1 MNSFIR
7 LTIPARAEYIDMVR
21 LALFGIANKAGFSY
35 EEIEDMKV
43 AVTEACT
50 NVVLH
55 AYSDG
60 QPGVVDIIFELE
72 KEEISIRIKDE
83 GTSFQYEPSP
93 AGKPVSLHD
102 KELSE
107 VTAGGLGL
115 FMMHALM
122 DKVEVL
128 SERGTE
134 VILTK
139 LIGRKEEMA

>member
-1 MNSFIR
+1 MNANISLTVPAKAEFVDIIR
-7 LTIPARAEYIDMVR
+7 LTLY
-21 LALFGIANKAGFSY
+21 GIANKAGFSY

-55 AYSDG
+55 AYASSGEGSIDVKFS
-60 QPGVVDIIFELE
+60 QH
-72 KEEISIRIKDE
+72 EEGLSISIKDA
-83 GTSFQYEPSP
+83 GSSFTYEHSNHRQ
-93 AGKPVSLHD
+93 ASLHD

-107 VTAGGLGL
+107 ITAGGLGI

-122 DKVEVL
+122 DRVEVMT
-128 SERGTE
+128 EKGTE

-139 LIGRKEEMA
+139 LSGRKEEMA

>member
-1 MNSFIR
+1 MEQYISLTVPARPEYVDIVR
-7 LTIPARAEYIDMVR
+7 LT
-21 LALFGIANKAGFSY
+21 LFGIANKAGFTY

-50 NVVLH
+50 NVILH
-55 AYSDG
+55 AYSNQHNG
-60 QPGVVDIIFELE
+60 MIELRFELE
-72 KEEISIRIKDE
+72 SEGITIRIKDE
-83 GTSFQYEPSP
+83 GSSFKYEY
-93 AGKPVSLHD
+93 AEHKAAALHD

-107 VTAGGLGL
+107 VTAGGLGI

-122 DKVEVL
+122 DRVEVF

-139 LIGRKEEMA
+139 LFGRKEEMA

>member
-1 MNSFIR
+1 MNPIIS
-7 LTIPARAEYIDMVR
+7 LTVPAKAEYVDMVR
-21 LALFGIANKAGFSY
+21 LTLFGFANKLGFSY

-50 NVVLH
+50 NVVLY
-55 AYSDG
+55 AYSNQ
-60 QPGVVDIIFELE
+60 QPGSIAIRFEVG
-72 KEEISIRIKDE
+72 EEGLSIHIKDE
-83 GTSFQYEPSP
+83 GSSFKYEHSDHEH
-93 AGKPVSLHD
+93 ASLHD

-107 VTAGGLGL
+107 VTAGGLGI

-122 DKVEVL
+122 DRVEVL
-128 SERGTE
+128 TERGTE

>member
-1 MNSFIR
+1 MNSFIH
-7 LTIPARAEYIDMVR
+7 LTIPARAEFIDIVR
-21 LALFGIANKAGFSY
+21 LTLFGIANKAGFSY

-55 AYSDG
+55 AYGNSR
-60 QPGVVDIIFELE
+60 PGEIEISFELE
-72 KEEISIRIKDE
+72 GNGITIRIKDE
-83 GTSFQYEPSP
+83 GTSFKYEP
-93 AGKPVSLHD
+93 AGNKSVTLHD

-107 VTAGGLGL
+107 VTSGGLGL

-122 DKVEVL
+122 DKVEIF
-128 SERGTE
+128 SGRGTE

-139 LIGRKEEMA
+139 LLGRKEEMA